1 MKVIIGR
8 YDSPVGEM
16 ILGEASGRLCL
27 CDWNTGHRAQHSMR
41 RLARLLKAE
50 FSEEGTPL
58 PERVKAEF
66 REEGTPLPEHGK
78 AEFSEGASPLLER
91 VRAELDEYFAGRRRS
106 FDIPLQMAGTPFQM
120 RVWQALLEIP
130 YGETRTYAR
139 IAQITGNALGARA
152 AAQAIGANSIGILIP
167 CHRVIGS
174 DRSLTGFAGGLAAK
188 RALLELENPGLF
200 PHIKSHCRHH

>member
-8 YDSPVGEM
+8 YGSPVGEM
-16 ILGEASGRLCL
+16 ILGEAGGKLCL

-50 FSEEGTPL
+50 FSEEATPL

-66 REEGTPLPEHGK
+66 R
-78 AEFSEGASPLLER
+78 EGASPLLER
-91 VRAELDEYFAGRRRS
+91 VRAELDEYFAGTRRS

-120 RVWQALLEIP
+120 RVWQALLVIP

-139 IAQITGNALGARA
+139 IAQLTGNALGARA
-152 AAQAIGANSIGILIP
+152 AAQAIGANGIGILIP

-188 RALLELENPGLF
+188 KALLELENPGLC
-200 PHIKSHCRHH
+200 PHIKKNNRL

>member
-8 YDSPVGEM
+8 YDAPVGEM
-16 ILGEASGRLCL
+16 ILGEAGGRLCL

-58 PERVKAEF
+58 PE
-66 REEGTPLPEHGK
+66 HGK

-91 VRAELDEYFAGRRRS
+91 VRAELDEYFAGTRRS

-139 IAQITGNALGARA
+139 IAQLTGNALGARA

-188 RALLELENPGLF
+188 RALLELENPGLC
-200 PHIKSHCRHH
+200 PQH

>member
-16 ILGEASGRLCL
+16 ILGEAGGRLCL

-41 RLARLLKAE
+41 RLAR
-50 FSEEGTPL
+50 PL
-58 PERVKAEF
+58 
-66 REEGTPLPEHGK
+66 K

-91 VRAELDEYFAGRRRS
+91 VRAELDEYFAGTRRS

-139 IAQITGNALGARA
+139 IAQLTGNALGARA

-188 RALLELENPGLF
+188 RALLELENPGLC
-200 PHIKSHCRHH
+200 PQH